1 MKAFKLYISDMELDM
16 NDNVD
21 SQILI
26 CKVSYNWYQVIKSN
40 FISNG
45 SSVTNC
51 WYTPFEEFAHDK
63 DDEELPPPG
72 SLVLFLVEKDGEQI
86 ICGGGF
92 FLKHLNLDIT
102 SCWNEYGVLSGY
114 MTLNDFLKRAK
125 EFKADMNDPLSCY
138 IADGSFIF
146 IRKNMVHVPDM
157 FRINFE
163 DRSRITIPSDEPFG
177 MFIKKVCLER
187 RKAQIDPSS
196 CTWPGIYYVASVHKS
211 AEQASQYRTK
221 LLSVYGFKCAVTGCT
236 LMPALSVAH
245 IKTIYDDRYLNLNNG
260 VILRSDIHHLFS
272 KGYLTFFYD
281 DDGLVRVKI
290 SKNMKL
296 NLDPEYSELDGKKI
310 TLPENKDY
318 WPDKDYLKWHNH
330 IRFEN
335 WLKYGEFSLIDA
347 LPMHPREG

>member
-1 MKAFKLYISDMELDM
+1 M
-16 NDNVD
+16 DNYVD
-21 SQILI
+21 SKILI

-63 DDEELPPPG
+63 DDEELPPTG

-92 FLKHLNLDIT
+92 FLKHLNMDII
-102 SCWNEYGVLSGY
+102 SCWNQYGVLSGY
-114 MTLNDFLKRAK
+114 MNLNDFLRRAK

-146 IRKNMVHVPDM
+146 IRKNMVYVPEM
-157 FRINFE
+157 FKINFE
-163 DRSRITIPSDEPFG
+163 ERSRVTIPSDEPFG
-177 MFIKKVCLER
+177 MYLKKVCLER
-187 RKAQIDPSS
+187 RKAQIDQSS
-196 CTWPGIYYVASVHKS
+196 CTWPGIYYVASIHKS
-211 AEQASQYRTK
+211 AEQASQYRTE
-221 LLSVYGFKCAVTGCT
+221 LLSAYGFKCAVTGCT

-245 IKTIYDDRYLNLNNG
+245 IKTIYDDRYLDLNNG
-260 VILRSDIHHLFS
+260 VVLRSDIHHLFS
-272 KGYLTFFYD
+272 KGYLTFYYD
-281 DDGLVRVKI
+281 TDGSVKVKI

-296 NLDPEYSELDGKKI
+296 NLDPEYSELDGKKLS
-310 TLPENKDY
+310 LPENKDY
-318 WPDKDYLKWHNH
+318 WPNPEYLKWHND